1 MASKYPRNTNTSSP
15 NCRVRTDSIAAFVNR
30 IPNGEPG
37 GKLIAA
43 SHLADVFSGFR
54 GGLRSAFQGPLL
66 GRPPS
71 CVDKILNRD
80 ISHGGSILFGK
91 FLHACNGL
99 AAFFE
104 CLASVILFTPSL
116 HALQNQLVDG
126 PEVAVAD
133 FLLNQAF

>member
-1 MASKYPRNTNTSSP
+1 MVSPAGSLLPRRIWRMCSPASAG
-15 NCRVRTDSIAAFVNR
+15 VFV
-30 IPNGEPG
+30 PP
-37 GKLIAA
+37 
-43 SHLADVFSGFR
+43 
-54 GGLRSAFQGPLL
+54 QGPLL

-133 FLLNQAF
+133 FLLNQAFGFRFESNAHNRKLSKGSRAVKVCSEGTG